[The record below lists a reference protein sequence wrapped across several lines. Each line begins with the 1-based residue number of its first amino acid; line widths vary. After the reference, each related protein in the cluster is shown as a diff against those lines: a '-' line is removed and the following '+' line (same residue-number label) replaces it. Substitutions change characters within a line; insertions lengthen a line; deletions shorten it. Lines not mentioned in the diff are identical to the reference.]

1 MRKLKNVYALITGAS
16 SGIGEAFA
24 EQLSK
29 EGYPVILVARRK
41 ERLQQ
46 TADKIEKQGG
56 KAIVITAD
64 LAKKEEC
71 FGIIQQLEDKKIGV
85 FINNAGFGDC
95 GMFLSGDLEKET
107 NMIDV
112 NIKAMHILCKLVLQ
126 KMHKQDGG
134 YILNVASSAGLIPA
148 GPYMATYYATK
159 AYVVSLTRAIAQEL
173 QDEASNIYIGALCPG
188 PVNTE
193 FNSVANVEFALRGIS
208 PSYCVKYAIRQMKKR
223 KVLIVPTPTIKAATF
238 FGRFIP
244 QSLYIK
250 IAGHQQKKKFKG

>member
-1 MRKLKNVYALITGAS
+1 MRKLKSAYALITGAS

-41 ERLQQ
+41 ERLQR

-64 LAKKEEC
+64 LTKKEEC
-71 FGIIQQLEDKKIGV
+71 FGIIQQLEGKKIGV

-95 GMFLSGDLEKET
+95 GMFLSGDLEKEM

-126 KMHKQDGG
+126 KMKKQEVG
-134 YILNVASSAGLIPA
+134 YLLNVASSAGLIPA

-159 AYVVSLTRAIAQEL
+159 SYVVSLTRAIAQEL
-173 QDEASNIYIGALCPG
+173 QDEGSNIYIGALCPG

-193 FNSVANVEFALRGIS
+193 FNSVANVEFALRGIT
-208 PSYCVKYAIRQMKKR
+208 PAYCVKCAIRQMKKR
-223 KVLIVPTPTIKAATF
+223 KVLIVPTLTIKAATF
-238 FGRFIP
+238 FWKIH
-244 QSLYIK
+244 STDTLYK
-250 IAGHQQKKKFKG
+250 NSRTSAKKEI

>member
-1 MRKLKNVYALITGAS
+1 MRKLKSAYALITGAS

-41 ERLQQ
+41 ERLQR

-64 LAKKEEC
+64 LTKKEEC
-71 FGIIQQLEDKKIGV
+71 FGIIQQLEGKKIGV

-95 GMFLSGDLEKET
+95 GMFLSGDLEKEM

-126 KMHKQDGG
+126 QEGG
-134 YILNVASSAGLIPA
+134 YLLNVASSAGLIPA
-148 GPYMATYYATK
+148 GPYM
-159 AYVVSLTRAIAQEL
+159 RI
-173 QDEASNIYIGALCPG
+173 
-188 PVNTE
+188 
-193 FNSVANVEFALRGIS
+193 
-208 PSYCVKYAIRQMKKR
+208 M
-223 KVLIVPTPTIKAATF
+223 
-238 FGRFIP
+238 P
-244 QSLYIK
+244 QNLML
-250 IAGHQQKKKFKG
+250 

>member
-1 MRKLKNVYALITGAS
+1 MRNLKSVYALITGAS
-16 SGIGEAFA
+16 SGIGEVFA

-41 ERLQQ
+41 ECLQQ

-126 KMHKQDGG
+126 KMKKQEGG
-134 YILNVASSAGLIPA
+134 YLLNVASSAGLIPA

-173 QDEASNIYIGALCPG
+173 QDEGSNIYIGALCPG

-193 FNSVANVEFALRGIS
+193 FNSVANVEFALCGIS

-223 KVLIVPTPTIKAATF
+223 KVLIVPTLTIKAATF